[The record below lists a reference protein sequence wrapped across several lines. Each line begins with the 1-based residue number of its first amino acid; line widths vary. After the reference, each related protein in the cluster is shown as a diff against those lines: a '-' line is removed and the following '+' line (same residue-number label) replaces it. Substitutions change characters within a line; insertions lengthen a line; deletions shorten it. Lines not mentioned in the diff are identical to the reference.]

1 MTDTRIYRTE
11 LEQPSACG
19 GRWGLYVDGRLI
31 ARTRPGTGPRRRAS
45 LGVQPTRGRRHVVQ
59 RAHRPRRDLVL
70 GREPRDPTRP
80 PRRAA
85 MTDTERAATLRLAS
99 RWENAADNL
108 EAAITDGAP
117 RHPDEVT
124 TLRECADELRRT
136 LRMQRPGAQA

>member
-1 MTDTRIYRTE
+1 
-11 LEQPSACG
+11 
-19 GRWGLYVDGRLI
+19 
-31 ARTRPGTGPRRRAS
+31 
-45 LGVQPTRGRRHVVQ
+45 
-59 RAHRPRRDLVL
+59 
-70 GREPRDPTRP
+70 
-80 PRRAA
+80 